1 MSQAEIAGGTVSS
14 ANELPSK
21 GRRIVDFGLMT
32 KEQQLIHPSDYR
44 GKRSL
49 VLVFADERKETAEL
63 LAALSN
69 QYPEIREEEGE
80 VLAIVWASA
89 EQGVGLKEKLKV
101 TYPVLFASDSSIHR
115 EFGAVDQRGQPAAA
129 VYVTD
134 RYGEVYGVFRSLDG
148 QPLPAVAEILSLLEF
163 ISIQCPECAPPEWPV

>member
-1 MSQAEIAGGTVSS
+1 MSQAEIAGGTVSL

-21 GRRIVDFGLMT
+21 GHRIADFGLMT

-63 LAALSN
+63 LAALCN
-69 QYPEIREEEGE
+69 QYAKIREEEGE
-80 VLAIVWASA
+80 VLAIVWAEHGA
-89 EQGVGLKEKLKV
+89 GLKEELKV
-101 TYPVLFASDSSIHR
+101 TYPVLFAPDSSIHH
-115 EFGAVDQRGQPAAA
+115 EFGGVDQHGQPAAA

-134 RYGEVYGVFRSLDG
+134 RYGEVFGVFRRRDG
-148 QPLPAVAEILSLLEF
+148 QPLPSVAEILSLLEF